1 MNHAKHMRFF
11 LAFALLV
18 VSLPVCVLAQSSSG
32 SISGIVSDEQGGA
45 LPGVTISATNVATSA
60 TRTTVSN
67 ETGHYQ
73 IALLPPGTYDVA
85 FDDIECAPFVKPS
98 ISIRSGATT
107 DLGTLTATRSRILRG
122 RVVDATGAPVS
133 DAQIA
138 ICSGRPA
145 GARSPAWR
153 CSAPPQPST
162 IPATNTSDAR
172 HTTPSSCHARRANE
186 PTGRARCPAADCVR
200 RGGPGGASARR
211 HRPCAKPRS
220 V

>member
-85 FDDIECAPFVKPS
+85 GELSGFQPYK
-98 ISIRSGATT
+98 RSKVVVNVGTDVALNVTLRVGASETVT
-107 DLGTLTATRSRILRG
+107 VTA
-122 RVVDATGAPVS
+122 
-133 DAQIA
+133 
-138 ICSGRPA
+138 
-145 GARSPAWR
+145 
-153 CSAPPQPST
+153 SAPLVET
-162 IPATNTSDAR
+162 R
-172 HTTPSSCHARRANE
+172 
-186 PTGRARCPAADCVR
+186 
-200 RGGPGGASARR
+200 
-211 HRPCAKPRS
+211 
-220 V
+220 